1 MQVMIKVTFQNVN
14 VINFSHKLCNE
25 IKNTLVKYCT
35 NLSNNYKSIHLF
47 ELLSLCTYYIM
58 FSNFLISISFYTSKI
73 YFLLYLLFMHTPDM
87 TFCTLLRLLR
97 SIDCKQLM
105 KQKTRILKV
114 KNKKRLSKED
124 SNFSKAINKDVAH
137 YFGLEL

>member
-47 ELLSLCTYYIM
+47 ELLSLCTYCYIM

-114 KNKKRLSKED
+114 KTKKD
-124 SNFSKAINKDVAH
+124 SQKKIQTFQKQ
-137 YFGLEL
+137 